1 MNTKYR
7 AKDRSW
13 LAGALVVTALLV
25 PVSVA
30 ADDGN
35 LAQQLRVQQ
44 QKSRFHLMLE
54 QVQQR
59 ASQRAVAGQA
69 AAFRQASSPSSVGL
83 EKTLGNWTE
92 SLRLHSISP
101 ASPLQ
106 AAPDRTTELAAHQA
120 YERAQRRILDYRQQR
135 RALIA
140 GARRSSSNSFQAR
153 RGELARFN
161 TQNQRLALQR
171 KLRP

>member
-7 AKDRSW
+7 AKDRGR
-13 LAGALVVTALLV
+13 LVGALVVAALLV
-25 PVSVA
+25 PVSVP

-44 QKSRFHLMLE
+44 QKSRFQLMLE

-59 ASQRAVAGQA
+59 ARQRAAAGQA
-69 AAFRQASSPSSVGL
+69 AAPRPSSSPSSVGL

-92 SLRLHSISP
+92 SVRLRPISP

-106 AAPDRTTELAAHQA
+106 AAPDSTRKLAAGQA
-120 YERAQRRILDYRQQR
+120 YERDQRRILDYRQQR

-140 GARRSSSNSFQAR
+140 GARRSSSNSFQAE
-153 RGELARFN
+153 RGELVRFKV
-161 TQNQRLALQR
+161 QNQRLTLQR
-171 KLRP
+171 KLRR